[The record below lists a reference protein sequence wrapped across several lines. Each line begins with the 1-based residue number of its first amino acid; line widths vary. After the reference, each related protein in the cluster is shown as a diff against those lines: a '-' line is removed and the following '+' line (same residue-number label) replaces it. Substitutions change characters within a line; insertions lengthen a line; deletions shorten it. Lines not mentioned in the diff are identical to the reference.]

1 MRLTLRHVAAVSSFF
16 LAACSG
22 NDVTPAESTNP
33 GNERLVLALSSEAD
47 TVPEATTKQLS
58 ARVTDQLGM
67 LKTASITWTSTDPTI
82 ATVSEGAVTGVRRG
96 VASIIASTSGAADTA
111 LIVVTENDLVLDVQ
125 PSAAEVMMG
134 DTVDFV
140 ATVRNR
146 LGEVISVSSFNW
158 KVSDTT
164 VARFVKDGSIV
175 IARGPAPC
183 RWRYPGWASP

>member
-67 LKTASITWTSTDPTI
+67 LKTASITWTSTDPDI
-82 ATVSEGAVTGVRRG
+82 ASVSNGAVTGVSRG
-96 VASIIASTSGAADTA
+96 VAPPCCSI
-111 LIVVTENDLVLDVQ
+111 
-125 PSAAEVMMG
+125 
-134 DTVDFV
+134 
-140 ATVRNR
+140 R
-146 LGEVISVSSFNW
+146 LYS
-158 KVSDTT
+158 
-164 VARFVKDGSIV
+164 R
-175 IARGPAPC
+175 RRPRPPH
-183 RWRYPGWASP
+183 R